1 MKKQAIKVFL
11 KMVLILLFVPYTGLA
26 KGKAELNANTF
37 LDPSTSYGSY
47 TTQDNLKYIY
57 SIYDEGLVDTK
68 YIYQID
74 IVGNNYD
81 SNSEYQILFG
91 FDAIEFELYTKNQEM
106 INKY

>member
-1 MKKQAIKVFL
+1 MKKQANKGIML
-11 KMVLILLFVPYTGLA
+11 LLAIILFVPIVGLA
-26 KGKAELNANTF
+26 EGMANINTTT
-37 LDPSTSYGSY
+37 LVDPSTSYGSY